1 MPYLLVEY
9 NKFITVP
16 QQKSGW
22 LMTHFFRRCMRT
34 LRFLLLLAL
43 LLPAGSNAAEE
54 AATVADPIGE
64 LLNAI
69 IASSLPRLGYTIQ
82 VGAFANLDNAVR
94 LDGDLDRRG
103 IESFYFRHD
112 SGLYKVRFG
121 NFKEWR
127 EAQAEAV
134 RLRELGVIAD
144 FYIVAPQEYA
154 IARIDQAHSGD
165 LRDELLQTARRY
177 LGIPYRWGGVT
188 DKGGFDC
195 SGLTM
200 VCYRLNGLNLPRI
213 SQQQYGAGQAVS
225 KEELRLGD
233 LVFFATRK
241 KGVVSHVGLY
251 IGENRFI
258 HAPRTGENVQI
269 ESLLHPYYAERYLGA
284 RSYF

>member
-1 MPYLLVEY
+1 MSLFY
-9 NKFITVP
+9 I
-16 QQKSGW
+16 
-22 LMTHFFRRCMRT
+22 RCKRT
-34 LRFLLLLAL
+34 LQLLTLLACL
-43 LLPAGSNAAEE
+43 LSTAGASAAEE
-54 AATVADPIGE
+54 ATTSGGDPIAE
-64 LLNAI
+64 LLSAI

-94 LDGDLDRRG
+94 LDAELESRG

-121 NFKEWR
+121 NFKERR
-127 EAQAEAV
+127 EAQAAAV
-134 RLRELGVIAD
+134 KLREQGVIAD

-165 LRDELLQTARRY
+165 LRDELVQTALRY

-188 DKGGFDC
+188 DADGFDC

-200 VCYRLNGLNLPRI
+200 VCYRLNGLNLPRV
-213 SQQQYGAGQAVS
+213 SHLQYNAGRPID

-269 ESLLHPYYAERYLGA
+269 ESLLHPYYSERFLGG

>member
-1 MPYLLVEY
+1 MSL
-9 NKFITVP
+9 
-16 QQKSGW
+16 
-22 LMTHFFRRCMRT
+22 FFSRCSRI
-34 LRFLLLLAL
+34 LLLLTLLVL
-43 LLPAGSNAAEE
+43 LLPVSEVNAAGEST
-54 AATVADPIGE
+54 ATVDDPIAE

-94 LDGDLDRRG
+94 LDGELDHRG
-103 IESFYFRHD
+103 IDSFYFRHD

-121 NFKEWR
+121 NYKEWR

-134 RLRELGVIAD
+134 KLRELGVISD
-144 FYIVAPQEYA
+144 FYVVAPQEYA

-165 LRDELLQTARRY
+165 LRNELVQTALRY

-188 DKGGFDC
+188 DAGGFDC

-213 SQQQYGAGQAVS
+213 SQQQYSAGRAIT

-269 ESLLHPYYAERYLGA
+269 ESLLHPYYAERFLGA

>member
-1 MPYLLVEY
+1 ML
-9 NKFITVP
+9 
-16 QQKSGW
+16 
-22 LMTHFFRRCMRT
+22 FFFPRCTRT
-34 LRFLLLLAL
+34 LHLLAL
-43 LLPAGSNAAEE
+43 LAFLLSTPGTSAAEE
-54 AATVADPIGE
+54 SPATVADPIAE

-94 LDGDLDRRG
+94 LDGELDRRG
-103 IESFYFRHD
+103 IDSFYFRHD

-121 NFKEWR
+121 NYKERR
-127 EAQAEAV
+127 EALAEAV
-134 RLRELGVIAD
+134 RLREQGVIAD

-165 LRDELLQTARRY
+165 LRHELVQTARRY

-188 DKGGFDC
+188 DQDGFDC

-213 SQQQYGAGQAVS
+213 SRQQFSAGRAIG

-233 LVFFATRK
+233 LVFFATHK
-241 KGVVSHVGLY
+241 KGIVSHVGLY

-269 ESLLHPYYAERYLGA
+269 ESLLHPYYAERFLGA

>member
-1 MPYLLVEY
+1 MP
-9 NKFITVP
+9 
-16 QQKSGW
+16 S
-22 LMTHFFRRCMRT
+22 FFRHCART
-34 LRFLLLLAL
+34 LPFMILLAL
-43 LLPAGSNAAEE
+43 LLPAPGLNAEE
-54 AATVADPIGE
+54 SATVADPIGE

-94 LDGDLDRRG
+94 LDGALDNRG

-121 NFKEWR
+121 NYKERR
-127 EAQAEAV
+127 EALAEAV
-134 RLRELGVIAD
+134 RLKEQGVIAD

-165 LRDELLQTARRY
+165 LREVLVQTALRY
-177 LGIPYRWGGVT
+177 LGIPYRWGGTT
-188 DKGGFDC
+188 DEDGFDC

-200 VCYRLNGLNLPRI
+200 VCYRLNGLNLPRV
-213 SQQQYGAGQAVS
+213 SRQQYSAGQAIS

-241 KGVVSHVGLY
+241 KGIVSHVGLY
-251 IGENRFI
+251 IGENHFI

-269 ESLLHPYYAERYLGA
+269 ESLLHPYYRERYLGA

>member
-1 MPYLLVEY
+1 MALCLP
-9 NKFITVP
+9 
-16 QQKSGW
+16 W
-22 LMTHFFRRCMRT
+22 CMRA
-34 LRFLLLLAL
+34 LHLLAL
-43 LLPAGSNAAEE
+43 LIILLPAPGANAAEE
-54 AATVADPIGE
+54 STVIIDPIAE

-69 IASSLPRLGYTIQ
+69 VASSLPRLGYTIQ
-82 VGAFANLDNAVR
+82 VGAFAHLDNAVR
-94 LDGDLDRRG
+94 LDGELDRRG

-121 NFKEWR
+121 NFKEWQ
-127 EAQAEAV
+127 EAQVEAV
-134 RLRELGVIAD
+134 KLREQGVIAD

-165 LRDELLQTARRY
+165 LRDELVQTALRY
-177 LGIPYRWGGVT
+177 LGIPYRWGGTT
-188 DKGGFDC
+188 DQDGFDC

-200 VCYRLNGLNLPRI
+200 VCYRLNGLNLPRV
-213 SQQQYGAGQAVS
+213 SQQQYSTGS
-225 KEELRLGD
+225 SIDKEELRLGD

-241 KGVVSHVGLY
+241 KGIVSHVGLY

-269 ESLLHPYYAERYLGA
+269 ESLLHPYYAERFLGA

>member
-1 MPYLLVEY
+1 MSLFFPRCRRALYLLSFLV
-9 NKFITVP
+9 
-16 QQKSGW
+16 
-22 LMTHFFRRCMRT
+22 
-34 LRFLLLLAL
+34 LLLSA
-43 LLPAGSNAAEE
+43 PGTNAAEDST
-54 AATVADPIGE
+54 ATVDDPIAE

-94 LDGDLDRRG
+94 LDGELDRHG

-121 NFKEWR
+121 NYKERR
-127 EAQAEAV
+127 EALAAAV
-134 RLRELGVIAD
+134 KLRDQGVIAD

-154 IARIDQAHSGD
+154 IARIDQAHSGA
-165 LRDELLQTARRY
+165 LREELVQTALRY

-188 DKGGFDC
+188 DQDGFDC

-213 SQQQYGAGQAVS
+213 SLHQYSAGRAIT

-233 LVFFATRK
+233 LVFFATHK

-269 ESLLHPYYAERYLGA
+269 ESLLHPYYAEHYLGA

>member
-1 MPYLLVEY
+1 M
-9 NKFITVP
+9 
-16 QQKSGW
+16 
-22 LMTHFFRRCMRT
+22 
-34 LRFLLLLAL
+34 
-43 LLPAGSNAAEE
+43 
-54 AATVADPIGE
+54 
-64 LLNAI
+64 
-69 IASSLPRLGYTIQ
+69 
-82 VGAFANLDNAVR
+82 
-94 LDGDLDRRG
+94 
-103 IESFYFRHD
+103 
-112 SGLYKVRFG
+112 
-121 NFKEWR
+121 
-127 EAQAEAV
+127 EAV
-134 RLRELGVIAD
+134 RLREQGVIAD

-154 IARIDQAHSGD
+154 IARIDQAHSSD
-165 LRDELLQTARRY
+165 LRHELVQTALRY

-188 DKGGFDC
+188 DQNGFDC

-213 SQQQYGAGQAVS
+213 SRHQYSAGRAIG

-269 ESLLHPYYAERYLGA
+269 ESLLHPYYSERFLGA

>member
-1 MPYLLVEY
+1 MSL
-9 NKFITVP
+9 
-16 QQKSGW
+16 
-22 LMTHFFRRCMRT
+22 FFTRCKCNI
-34 LRFLLLLAL
+34 FLLSLLTL
-43 LLPAGSNAAEE
+43 LLSASAANAVEE
-54 AATVADPIGE
+54 SSSVADPIAE

-82 VGAFANLDNAVR
+82 VGAFSKLDNAVR

-103 IESFYFRHD
+103 IDSFYFRHD

-121 NFKEWR
+121 NYKERR
-127 EAQAEAV
+127 EAQAEASK
-134 RLRELGVIAD
+134 LREQGVIGD

-165 LRDELLQTARRY
+165 LRNELVQTALRY

-188 DKGGFDC
+188 DKDGFDC

-200 VCYRLNGLNLPRI
+200 VCYRLNGLNLPRV
-213 SQQQYGAGQAVS
+213 SQLQYSAGHAVT

-241 KGVVSHVGLY
+241 KGIVSHVGLY

-269 ESLLHPYYAERYLGA
+269 ESLHHPYYSERFLGA

>member
-1 MPYLLVEY
+1 M
-9 NKFITVP
+9 
-16 QQKSGW
+16 SSS
-22 LMTHFFRRCMRT
+22 FFPRCTRT
-34 LRFLLLLAL
+34 LLLFTLLTLLLSA
-43 LLPAGSNAAEE
+43 PGINAAEE
-54 AATVADPIGE
+54 STATIDDPLAE

-94 LDGDLDRRG
+94 LDGELDRRG

-121 NFKEWR
+121 NYKERR

-134 RLRELGVIAD
+134 KLREQGVIAD
-144 FYIVAPQEYA
+144 FYIVAPQKYA

-165 LRDELLQTARRY
+165 LRDELVQTALRY

-188 DKGGFDC
+188 NEDGFDC

-200 VCYRLNGLNLPRI
+200 VCYRLNGLNLPRV
-213 SQQQYGAGQAVS
+213 SQHQYSAGRAIA
-225 KEELRLGD
+225 KEELRVGD

-269 ESLLHPYYAERYLGA
+269 ESLLHPYYTERFLGA

>member
-1 MPYLLVEY
+1 MPL
-9 NKFITVP
+9 
-16 QQKSGW
+16 
-22 LMTHFFRRCMRT
+22 FFHQCART
-34 LRFLLLLAL
+34 LQFLILLAL
-43 LLPAGSNAAEE
+43 LLPAPGSNAAEE
-54 AATVADPIGE
+54 PETVTDPIGE

-121 NFKEWR
+121 NYKERR

-134 RLRELGVIAD
+134 KLKEQGVIAD

-154 IARIDQAHSGD
+154 IARIDQAHTGD
-165 LRDELLQTARRY
+165 LRNELVQTALRY

-188 DKGGFDC
+188 NEGGFDC

-213 SQQQYGAGQAVS
+213 SRHQYSAGRAIS

-251 IGENRFI
+251 IGDNRFI

-269 ESLLHPYYAERYLGA
+269 ESLLNPY
-284 RSYF
+284 

>member
-1 MPYLLVEY
+1 MSSI
-9 NKFITVP
+9 F
-16 QQKSGW
+16 SRW
-22 LMTHFFRRCMRT
+22 MRT
-34 LRFLLLLAL
+34 LHLLTLLVL
-43 LLPAGSNAAEE
+43 LLPVPGVNAAEE
-54 AATVADPIGE
+54 STTTVGDPIAE

-82 VGAFANLDNAVR
+82 VGAFAHLDNAVR
-94 LDGDLDRRG
+94 LDGELDRRG
-103 IESFYFRHD
+103 IDSFYFRHD

-134 RLRELGVIAD
+134 RLREQGVITD
-144 FYIVAPQEYA
+144 FYVVAPQEYA

-165 LRDELLQTARRY
+165 LRNELVQTARRY

-188 DKGGFDC
+188 DQGGFDC

-213 SQQQYGAGQAVS
+213 SQQQYSAGRAIT

-269 ESLLHPYYAERYLGA
+269 ESLLHPYYSERFLGA

>member
-1 MPYLLVEY
+1 MP
-9 NKFITVP
+9 P
-16 QQKSGW
+16 
-22 LMTHFFRRCMRT
+22 FFCRCLRI
-34 LRFLLLLAL
+34 LRFLILLAL
-43 LLPAGSNAAEE
+43 LLPTPGSNAAEE
-54 AATVADPIGE
+54 PATGADPIAE

-94 LDGDLDRRG
+94 LDGELDRRG

-121 NFKEWR
+121 NYKERR
-127 EAQAEAV
+127 EAQAEAL
-134 RLRELGVIAD
+134 RLRDQGVIAD

-165 LRDELLQTARRY
+165 LRNELVQTALRY
-177 LGIPYRWGGVT
+177 LGIPYRWGGTT
-188 DKGGFDC
+188 DEDGFDC

-200 VCYRLNGLNLPRI
+200 VCYRLNGLNLPRV
-213 SQQQYGAGQAVS
+213 SHHQYSAGHAIT

-269 ESLLHPYYAERYLGA
+269 ESLLHPYYAERFLGA

>member
-1 MPYLLVEY
+1 MSLI
-9 NKFITVP
+9 F
-16 QQKSGW
+16 SRW
-22 LMTHFFRRCMRT
+22 MRT
-34 LRFLLLLAL
+34 LHLLTLFAL
-43 LLPAGSNAAEE
+43 LLSAPGANAAKEST
-54 AATVADPIGE
+54 ATVADPIAE

-94 LDGDLDRRG
+94 LDGALDRRG

-121 NFKEWR
+121 NYKERR
-127 EAQAEAV
+127 EALAEAV
-134 RLRELGVIAD
+134 KLRDQGVIAD

-154 IARIDQAHSGD
+154 IARINQAHSGD
-165 LRDELLQTARRY
+165 LRNELVKTALRY

-188 DKGGFDC
+188 DQDGFDC

-213 SQQQYGAGQAVS
+213 SQHQYSAGRAIA
-225 KEELRLGD
+225 KKELRLGD

-251 IGENRFI
+251 IGENRFV

-269 ESLLHPYYAERYLGA
+269 ESLLHPYYAERFLGA

>member
-1 MPYLLVEY
+1 MP
-9 NKFITVP
+9 P
-16 QQKSGW
+16 
-22 LMTHFFRRCMRT
+22 FFRRCT
-34 LRFLLLLAL
+34 FILPFLLLL
-43 LLPAGSNAAEE
+43 LLPLSAPAINA
-54 AATVADPIGE
+54 TDTPDPIGE

-94 LDGDLDRRG
+94 LDDDLDRRG

-121 NFKEWR
+121 NYKERR
-127 EAQAEAV
+127 EAQAEAIK
-134 RLRELGVIAD
+134 LREQGVIAD
-144 FYIVAPQEYA
+144 FYIVTPQEYA
-154 IARIDQAHSGD
+154 IASLDQAHSGE
-165 LRDELLQTARRY
+165 LREVLVQTALRY
-177 LGIPYRWGGVT
+177 LGIPYRWGGT
-188 DKGGFDC
+188 SDENGFDC

-200 VCYRLNGLNLPRI
+200 VCYRLNGLNLPRV
-213 SQQQYGAGQAVS
+213 SQQQYSAGRAID

-241 KGVVSHVGLY
+241 KGIVSHVGLY

-258 HAPRTGENVQI
+258 HAPRTGEKVQI
-269 ESLLHPYYAERYLGA
+269 ESLLHPYYSERFLGA

>member
-1 MPYLLVEY
+1 MPL
-9 NKFITVP
+9 
-16 QQKSGW
+16 
-22 LMTHFFRRCMRT
+22 FFRQCARKFSI
-34 LRFLLLLAL
+34 LILLAL
-43 LLPAGSNAAEE
+43 LLPVTGSIAAGET
-54 AATVADPIGE
+54 ATVDDPIGE

-82 VGAFANLDNAVR
+82 VGAFSNLDNAVR
-94 LDGDLDRRG
+94 LDGALDNRG
-103 IESFYFRHD
+103 IESFYFRHN

-121 NFKEWR
+121 NYKERR
-127 EAQAEAV
+127 EALAEAAK
-134 RLRELGVIAD
+134 LRDQGVIAD

-154 IARIDQAHSGD
+154 IARIDQAHSGE
-165 LRDELLQTARRY
+165 LRNELVQTALRY

-188 DKGGFDC
+188 DQDGFDC

-213 SQQQYGAGQAVS
+213 SKQQYSAGRAIG

-269 ESLLHPYYAERYLGA
+269 ESLLHPYYAERFLGA

>member
-1 MPYLLVEY
+1 MLA
-9 NKFITVP
+9 
-16 QQKSGW
+16 
-22 LMTHFFRRCMRT
+22 

-54 AATVADPIGE
+54 AAIVTDPIGE

-134 RLRELGVIAD
+134 RLRELGVITD

-154 IARIDQAHSGD
+154 IARIDQAHSGE
-165 LRDELLQTARRY
+165 LRDELVQTARRY

-200 VCYRLNGLNLPRI
+200 VWYRLNGLNLPRV
-213 SQQQYGAGQAVS
+213 SQHQFSAGRAIG